1 LISATGNIIGGNL
14 SGTSIVGTLTTA
26 AQTNITSVGTLD
38 SLAVTGNV
46 VGGNLITNSGFVFA
60 TGNITGGNLN
70 AAGLSL
76 SGNVLSAINMIANI
90 TTTANVNANN
100 ISATTSIN
108 IAGAQV
114 ATIDDA
120 AALAIALG

>member
-1 LISATGNIIGGNL
+1 
-14 SGTSIVGTLTTA
+14 
-26 AQTNITSVGTLD
+26 
-38 SLAVTGNV
+38 
-46 VGGNLITNSGFVFA
+46 VFA

-70 AAGLSL
+70 AVGLSL
-76 SGNVLSAINMIANI
+76 SGNVVSAINLTANV

-100 ISATTSIN
+100 INATSTIN
-108 IAGAQV
+108 INNARV

>member
-1 LISATGNIIGGNL
+1 
-14 SGTSIVGTLTTA
+14 
-26 AQTNITSVGTLD
+26 
-38 SLAVTGNV
+38 
-46 VGGNLITNSGFVFA
+46 VFA

-76 SGNVLSAINMIANI
+76 SGNVISAINLVQNI

-100 ISATTSIN
+100 INATSTIN
-108 IAGAQV
+108 INNARV

>member
-1 LISATGNIIGGNL
+1 VSTAGVITATGNITGGNL

-76 SGNVLSAINMIANI
+76 SGNVISPLSVTGNI
-90 TTTANVNANN
+90 TANN
-100 ISATTSIN
+100 ITATTSIN
-108 IAGAQV
+108 IAGATV

>member
-1 LISATGNIIGGNL
+1 
-14 SGTSIVGTLTTA
+14 VGTLT
-26 AQTNITSVGTLD
+26 

-60 TGNITGGNLN
+60 TGNVTGGNLN

-76 SGNVLSAINMIANI
+76 SGNVVSQINMTANI

-100 ISATTSIN
+100 VNATTSIN
-108 IAGAQV
+108 INNAKV